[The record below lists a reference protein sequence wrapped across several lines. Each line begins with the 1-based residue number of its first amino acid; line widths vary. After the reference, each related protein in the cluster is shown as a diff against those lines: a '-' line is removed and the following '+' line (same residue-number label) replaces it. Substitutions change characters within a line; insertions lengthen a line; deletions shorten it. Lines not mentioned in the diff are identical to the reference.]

1 MFKRPLPLRTRLALG
16 YTAFFVLVLVLLGVG
31 VFFTVRDILR
41 RELQRQLE
49 TSADL
54 IQQDFDAS
62 NDLLSQ
68 YFGDPLFL
76 LRTFQQIEGL
86 DAPTLFVQAVA
97 PDGSIAASPTLRTRG
112 RALPISRSTLAQ
124 VLNGEAQTVEA
135 QIGDSRVLMLV
146 RPLLADR
153 KVVGILQVAV
163 PMREI
168 EQTLRLLMISLA
180 AAGAIVL
187 IAGVRGGAWLAAR
200 ALSPVGEI
208 ARTARRIVRAEDLG
222 QRVPA
227 GPTDDELSQLSAT
240 INEMLERL
248 QELFSAQRR
257 FVADVSHELRTPLTA
272 MRGNLEILRRGAARE
287 PAALD
292 ESLGAMEREANRLV
306 RLVGDLLLLAHAEA
320 GLDIRHEP
328 VALDDLVLEV
338 VRELHPLAD
347 GVALTPQISEQVEAV
362 GDRDRLKQALLNIVV
377 NALQHTPSG
386 GCVRVALDRVDGHAE
401 LRVSDTG
408 EGIVAE
414 DLARVFDR
422 FYRADK
428 ARSRA
433 TGGAGLGL
441 AIVKWIAEA
450 HGGSVKVTSAPG
462 QGSTFVLALP
472 LAAAPVEAVDESSAV
487 PRFSDQ
493 RTAEPQNHRTGR
505 GSPL

>member
-1 MFKRPLPLRTRLALG
+1 MLKRPLPLRTRLALG
-16 YTAFFVLVLVLLGVG
+16 YTAFFALVLALLGVG
-31 VFFTVRDILR
+31 VYFTVRDLLL

-86 DAPTLFVQAVA
+86 EAPTLLVQAVA

-112 RALPISRSTLAQ
+112 RALPISRPTLAQ

-163 PMREI
+163 PLREV

-180 AAGAIVL
+180 AAGLIVL
-187 IAGVRGGAWLAAR
+187 IAGVRGGAWLATR

-208 ARTARRIVRAEDLG
+208 ARTAQRIVRAEDLG

-227 GPTDDELSQLSAT
+227 APADDELGQLTGT

-248 QELFSAQRR
+248 QELFNAQRR

-272 MRGNLEILRRGAARE
+272 MRGNLELLRRGAARD

-292 ESLGAMEREANRLV
+292 ESLAAMEREANRLV
-306 RLVGDLLLLAHAEA
+306 RLVGDLLLLAQAEA

-328 VALDDLVLEV
+328 VALDELVLEV

-347 GVALTPQISEQVEAV
+347 GVALTPEIAEQVEAV
-362 GDRDRLKQALLNIVV
+362 GDRDRLKQALLNVVV

-386 GCVRVALDRVDGHAE
+386 GCVHVALDRVDGHAE

-414 DLARVFDR
+414 DLPRVFDR

-450 HGGSVKVTSAPG
+450 HGGSVKVTSIVG
-462 QGSTFVLALP
+462 EGSTFVLALP
-472 LAAAPVEAVDESSAV
+472 LAETPVEI
-487 PRFSDQ
+487 
-493 RTAEPQNHRTGR
+493 AEPQNRR
-505 GSPL
+505 AAEPSLVNPS

>member
-16 YTAFFVLVLVLLGVG
+16 YTAFFILVLGLLGVG
-31 VFFTVRDILR
+31 VFFTMRDILR
-41 RELQRQLE
+41 RDLERQLT

-62 NDLLSQ
+62 NDVLSH

-97 PDGSIAASPTLRTRG
+97 PDGSIAASPSLRQRG
-112 RALPISRSTLAQ
+112 RALPIDRPTLTQ
-124 VLNGEAQTVEA
+124 VLKGQAQTVEA

-146 RPLLADR
+146 RPLIADR
-153 KVVGILQVAV
+153 NIVGILQVAV
-163 PMREI
+163 PMREV
-168 EQTLRLLMISLA
+168 EQILRLLMISLA

-187 IAGVRGGAWLAAR
+187 IAGVRGGAWLATR
-200 ALSPVGEI
+200 ALWPVGEI
-208 ARTARRIVRAEDLG
+208 AGTARQIVRAEDLA

-227 GPTDDELSQLSAT
+227 APADDELGQLTAT

-248 QELFSAQRR
+248 QELFNAQRR

-272 MRGNLEILRRGAARE
+272 MRGNLEILRRGAARD

-292 ESLGAMEREANRLV
+292 ESLAAMEREANRLV
-306 RLVGDLLLLAHAEA
+306 RLVGDLLLLAQAEA
-320 GLDIRHEP
+320 GLNIRREP
-328 VALDDLVLEV
+328 VALDELVLEV
-338 VRELHPLAD
+338 VRELRPLTN
-347 GVALTPQISEQVEAV
+347 GVALTPEIAEQIEAQ
-362 GDRDRLKQALLNIVV
+362 GDRDRLKQALLNVVV

-386 GCVRVALDRVDGHAE
+386 GCVRVALDRVDGRAE

-408 EGIVAE
+408 EGIAAE
-414 DLARVFDR
+414 DLPRVFDR

-428 ARSRA
+428 ARSRV

-450 HGGSVKVTSAPG
+450 HGGSVAASSAPD
-462 QGSTFVLALP
+462 QGSTFVLTLP
-472 LAAAPVEAVDESSAV
+472 LA
-487 PRFSDQ
+487 PRPD
-493 RTAEPQNHRTGR
+493 AIVG
-505 GSPL
+505 